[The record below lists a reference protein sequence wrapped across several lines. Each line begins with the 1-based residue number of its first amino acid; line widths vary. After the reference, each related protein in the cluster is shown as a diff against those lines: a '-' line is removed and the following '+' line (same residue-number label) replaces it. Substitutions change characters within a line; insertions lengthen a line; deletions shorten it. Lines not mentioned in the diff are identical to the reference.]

1 MCISVSV
8 SRLII
13 YGIIIFPN
21 KVLIWGAGVGTLTYI
36 FCGDTIQ
43 PTTDVKKEGDEEQF
57 KE

>member
-13 YGIIIFPN
+13 YVIIIFPN

-57 KE
+57 K